1 MEQILNRLFLVIE
14 NNLSQVLS
22 NYNEDDFDRI
32 LDERDE
38 DVFSEK
44 WMEIFNIVKEKANES
59 KIDQTINNNL
69 REKVFKLVFSITN
82 HSDLSSYISDDF
94 GLILQSIEVRYN
106 DYWLN
111 SLWLAYKNNT
121 LPCGILVETKA
132 ELMDLI

>member
-1 MEQILNRLFLVIE
+1 MEQILSRLFLVIE
-14 NNLSQVLS
+14 NNLSQILS

-38 DVFSEK
+38 DVFSK
-44 WMEIFNIVKEKANES
+44 IWMEIFNIVKEKANES

-82 HSDLSSYISDDF
+82 HSDLPSYISNDF
-94 GLILQSIEVRYN
+94 GLILQSLEVKYN

-111 SLWLAYKNNT
+111 SLRLGYKNNT
-121 LPCGILVETKA
+121 
-132 ELMDLI
+132 